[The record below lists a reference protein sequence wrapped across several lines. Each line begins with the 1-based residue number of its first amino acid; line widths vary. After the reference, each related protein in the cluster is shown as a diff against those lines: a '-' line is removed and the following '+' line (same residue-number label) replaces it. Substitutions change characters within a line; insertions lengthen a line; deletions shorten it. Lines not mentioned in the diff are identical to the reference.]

1 MKIKIKINL
10 LLVALLVAAVG
21 QAQEGMWIPSKLDDV
36 IADMKAKGLMLDAQ
50 DLYSTQ
56 KSSLKDAIVWFD
68 MGCTGEFVSG
78 QGLLFTNHHC
88 GFDYIQSHS
97 TVENDYLTHGFWAK
111 TLKEEKPCPGLTIS
125 MVESIVDV
133 TKEINAQLAGV
144 LPEERAANL
153 AALKMEYAK
162 AATLPEGKSW
172 AVEGRGAFGK
182 EWQTA
187 EGAYSSFVREYNY
200 GTQFFRIVLKTY
212 KDVRWVGAPPS
223 DIGKFGGDTDNWVWP
238 RHTGD
243 FSVFRVYADKNNE
256 PADYNANNQPYQPK
270 QFLTVNAQGVK
281 EGDYTMVYGFPG
293 RTEHFLPSPAV
304 EFMVNDQL
312 PLRIAFRDVAMQVLK
327 DRMETSDKIRIQYA
341 AKQSAVANAYIKWKG
356 QLLGLKK
363 FDVVAM
369 RKDQEMLLSKS
380 TNIQPVK
387 DVDSLYREYGAYV
400 LATSAYSEFMGIG
413 PELFRF
419 SMRAKEWAEMAKKE
433 SWTKGLAEEKWAEV
447 AAFYKDFDP
456 LTERDMFFEMAPLF
470 VSKVSGRLEGQ
481 AIRDALAEA
490 EDDWGGVLYN
500 MYENSLFMSEER
512 FKAAFMQGDF
522 KSILNDPVYK
532 MAVALEEQH
541 LSVVAP
547 KYKLFAQELEKALQ
561 SWVSIQTNQ
570 KTPASKWCDANSTL
584 RVTYGKVG
592 GSHPKDGV
600 TYDYLTTTEG
610 ILQKNA
616 TGNPDFYIHPQL
628 DSLYRNHIFGT
639 YGNNG
644 TLPVCYTGSN
654 HTTGGNSGS
663 PALNAKGELVGIN
676 FDRSWES
683 TMSDVY
689 FNPSICRNI
698 MVDIRYVLWVIDVY
712 ADADR
717 LIQEMNIVK

>member
-1 MKIKIKINL
+1 MKMRISFL
-10 LLVALLVAAVG
+10 LTAWLIAACG
-21 QAQEGMWIPSKLDDV
+21 HAQEGMWIPSKLDDV
-36 IADMKAKGLMLDAQ
+36 IGDMKAKGLKLDAN
-50 DLYSTQ
+50 DLYSA
-56 KSSLKDAIVWFD
+56 KGSSLKDAIVWFD
-68 MGCTGEFVSG
+68 MGCTGEFVSN

-97 TVENDYLTHGFWAK
+97 TVENDYLTHGYWAK
-111 TLKEEKPCPGLTIS
+111 SLNEEKPCPGLTIS

-133 TKEINAQLAGV
+133 SNEINAKLKGS
-144 LPEERAANL
+144 LPEERSAKL

-162 AATLPEGKSW
+162 LAGLPEGQSW

-187 EGAYSSFVREYNY
+187 DGAYASFIREYNY
-200 GTQFFRIVLKTY
+200 GTQFYRIVLKTY
-212 KDVRWVGAPPS
+212 RDVRWVGAPPS

-256 PADYNANNQPYQPK
+256 PADYNAGNQPYQPK
-270 QFLTVNAQGVK
+270 QFLTINAKGIN

-312 PLRIAFRDVAMQVLK
+312 PLRIGFRDVAMRVLK
-327 DRMETSDKIRIQYA
+327 ERMESSDKIRIQYA
-341 AKQSAVANAYIKWKG
+341 AKQSSVANAYIKWKG

-363 FDVVAM
+363 FDVVNM
-369 RKDQEMLLSKS
+369 KKEQEGDLAKR

-387 DVDSLYREYGAYV
+387 DVDSLYREYGAYI

-419 SMRAKEWAEMAKKE
+419 SMRAKEWSELAKKDT
-433 SWTKGLAEEKWAEV
+433 WTKGLAEEKWSEV

-456 LTERDMFFEMAPLF
+456 MTERDMFFEMAPLL

-481 AIRDALAEA
+481 ALRDALVEA

-500 MYENSLFMSEER
+500 LYEESVFMSEEKLR
-512 FKAAFMQGDF
+512 TAFMKGDF
-522 KSILNDPVYK
+522 KIILNDPVYK
-532 MAVALEEQH
+532 MAIALDEQH
-541 LSVVAP
+541 ATIVAP
-547 KYKLFAQELEKALQ
+547 KYKVFSQELEKALQ
-561 SWVSIQTNQ
+561 AWVNIQTAQ
-570 KTPASKWCDANSTL
+570 KTSASKWCDANSTL

-600 TYDYLTTTEG
+600 TYDFKTTTDG

-616 TGNPDFYIHPQL
+616 SGNPDFYIHPQL
-628 DSLYRNHIFGT
+628 DSLYRNHIFGS
-639 YGNNG
+639 YASNG
-644 TLPVCYTGSN
+644 TMPVCYTGSN

-663 PALNAKGELVGIN
+663 PALNDKGELVGIN

-689 FNPSICRNI
+689 FNPAICRNI

-712 ADADR
+712 ANADR
-717 LIQEMNIVK
+717 LLDEMKIVR

>member
-1 MKIKIKINL
+1 MKMRISFL
-10 LLVALLVAAVG
+10 LAAWLIAACG
-21 QAQEGMWIPSKLDDV
+21 HAQEGMWIPSKLDDV
-36 IADMKAKGLMLDAQ
+36 IGDMKAKGLKLDAS
-50 DLYSTQ
+50 DLYSAQ
-56 KSSLKDAIVWFD
+56 GSSLKDAIVWFD
-68 MGCTGEFVSG
+68 MGCTGEFVSN

-97 TVENDYLTHGFWAK
+97 TVENDYLTHGYWAK
-111 TLKEEKPCPGLTIS
+111 SLNEEKPCPGLTIS

-133 TKEINAQLAGV
+133 SNEINAKLKGS
-144 LPEERAANL
+144 LPEERSAKL

-162 AATLPEGKSW
+162 LAGLPEGQSW
-172 AVEGRGAFGK
+172 VVEGRGAFGK

-187 EGAYSSFVREYNY
+187 DGAYSSFIREYNY
-200 GTQFFRIVLKTY
+200 GTQFYRIVLKTY
-212 KDVRWVGAPPS
+212 RDVRWVGAPPS

-270 QFLTVNAQGVK
+270 QFLTINAKGIN

-312 PLRIAFRDVAMQVLK
+312 PLRIGFRDVAMRVLK
-327 DRMETSDKIRIQYA
+327 DRMESSDKIRIQYA
-341 AKQSAVANAYIKWKG
+341 AKQSSVANAYIKWKG

-363 FDVVAM
+363 FDVVNM
-369 RKDQEMLLSKS
+369 KKEQENVLAKS

-387 DVDSLYREYGAYV
+387 DVDSLYREYGAYI

-419 SMRAKEWAEMAKKE
+419 SMRAKEWSELAKKDT
-433 SWTKGLAEEKWAEV
+433 WTKGMAEEKWLEV

-456 LTERDMFFEMAPLF
+456 MTERDMFFEMAPLL

-481 AIRDALAEA
+481 ALRDALVEA

-500 MYENSLFMSEER
+500 LYEESVFMSEEK
-512 FKAAFMQGDF
+512 FKAAFIKGDF
-522 KSILNDPVYK
+522 KTILNDPVYK
-532 MAVALEEQH
+532 MAVALDEQH
-541 LSVVAP
+541 ATIVAP
-547 KYKLFAQELEKALQ
+547 KYKVFSQELEKALQ
-561 SWVSIQTNQ
+561 AWVNIQTVQ
-570 KTPASKWCDANSTL
+570 KTNASKWCDANSTL

-600 TYDYLTTTEG
+600 TYDFKTTTDG
-610 ILQKNA
+610 ILQKSA
-616 TGNPDFYIHPQL
+616 SGNPDFYIHPQL
-628 DSLYRNHIFGT
+628 DSLYRNHIFGS
-639 YGNNG
+639 YASNG

-663 PALNAKGELVGIN
+663 PALNDKGELVGIN

-689 FNPSICRNI
+689 FNPAICRNI

-712 ADADR
+712 ANADR
-717 LIQEMNIVK
+717 LLDEMKIVK